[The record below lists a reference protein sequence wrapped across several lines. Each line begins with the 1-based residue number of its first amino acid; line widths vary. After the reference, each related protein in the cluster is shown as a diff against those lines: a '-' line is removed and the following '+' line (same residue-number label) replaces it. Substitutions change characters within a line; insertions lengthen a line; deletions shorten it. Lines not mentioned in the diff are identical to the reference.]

1 MEAEAPR
8 VEISNS
14 EGGQNNDTVEIP
26 EPAPYY
32 RTDNIK
38 SADYN
43 IFLQFYFRKT
53 SDQELIRY
61 TLIVQS
67 TKLRLK

>member
-1 MEAEAPR
+1 MEAEALK

-14 EGGQNNDTVEIP
+14 KGGQSIDTVEIP

-53 SDQELIRY
+53 ADQELI
-61 TLIVQS
+61 Q
-67 TKLRLK
+67 